1 MSGRVPQV
9 AIAMVGIMVTYR
21 STRARFAVVGLAFIG
36 LAAAGCSSSSSSSS
50 SSAASAPSA
59 AASSAAS
66 SPAASASASSAAT
79 GTGAVNVLYAGSLV
93 NLITKQVGPAFQT
106 ASGYSVTGKGA
117 GSTAL
122 VTDIKGKVD
131 KGDVFISASPKATA
145 TLMGSANGDWV
156 SWYVSYASSNVVLGY
171 NPKSKFAADIK
182 SKPWYEAITEP
193 GLKLGFTDPATD
205 PKGKLVA
212 EALTD
217 TAKSQN
223 LPALTAIENDK
234 GDVFPEETLVA
245 RLQAGQLDAAF
256 FYTAEAIPANIPTV
270 PLTGVTEKATYTIST
285 LKGAPNE
292 AGAEAFVA
300 YLLGPSGQ
308 AFLKQD
314 GFDLITPPKVTGS
327 GVPSAVQSAIG

>member
-1 MSGRVPQV
+1 
-9 AIAMVGIMVTYR
+9 MVGIMLTYR
-21 STRARFAVVGLAFIG
+21 SARARFAVVGLAFLG
-36 LAAAGCSSSSSSSS
+36 LAAAGCSSSSSSSTS
-50 SSAASAPSA
+50 AAPATSSAPA
-59 AASSAAS
+59 ASAAS
-66 SPAASASASSAAT
+66 SPAASASASAAAT
-79 GTGAVNVLYAGSLV
+79 GSGPVNVLYAGSLV

-106 ASGYSVTGKGA
+106 ASGYTVTGKGA

-145 TLMGSANGDWV
+145 TLMGSANGNWV

-182 SKPWYEAITEP
+182 SKPWYQAITEP

-212 EALTD
+212 QGLSD
-217 TAKSQN
+217 TAKSKN

-245 RLQAGQLDAAF
+245 RLQSGQLDAAF
-256 FYTAEAIPANIPTV
+256 FYTAEAKPANIPTV
-270 PLTGVTEKATYTIST
+270 PLTGESLKATYTIST
-285 LKGAPNE
+285 LSGAPNE
-292 AGAEAFVA
+292 AGAEAFIA
-300 YLLGPSGQ
+300 YLLGPDGQ
-308 AFLKQD
+308 NFLKQD
-314 GFDLITPPKVTGS
+314 GFDLISPAKVTGT
-327 GVPSAVQSAIG
+327 GIPSTVQSALG